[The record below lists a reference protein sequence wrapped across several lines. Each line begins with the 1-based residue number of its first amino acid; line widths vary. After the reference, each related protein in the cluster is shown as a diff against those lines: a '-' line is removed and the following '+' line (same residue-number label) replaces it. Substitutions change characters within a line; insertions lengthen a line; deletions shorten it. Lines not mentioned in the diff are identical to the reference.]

1 MHLGLFIYPAG
12 HHIAS
17 WRHPRVDARAIAG
30 MDYYQTAAK
39 LAEQGKFDLFFVGDM
54 LAAREKDGRVV
65 REGGLNNLD
74 SISITSAITAD
85 TECLGLIATL
95 STTYNEPYPI
105 AERFASLDHISGGRA
120 GWNIITTANDDAAYN
135 FSQKSHMEK
144 TLRYER
150 AKEFVDICTALWD
163 SWDDNALIADRTR
176 GLFVDPARI
185 HPIDH
190 RGRFFSVQSALQ
202 LPRPPQGWPVL
213 VQAGGSPAG
222 IEFAA
227 MVAETIFAAQSNPEE
242 ARAFRDTVK
251 RRMAAYGRDP
261 EELKILPGLSPIVA
275 ATEQEA
281 QRKEAELDALIL
293 PAVGVWMLS
302 EQMRFRLYDYAL
314 DAKLPTDDMRA
325 SDQSFTP
332 RVVSLME
339 RADRDG
345 LTVRACANL
354 VAKSRSHGTF
364 VGTVEGLVDYMQLW
378 VESGGCDG
386 FNIMPAYFPDELAL
400 FVEEVVPVL
409 QRRELFRTEYAGPML
424 RDHLGLSYPHRR
436 RSR

>member
-1 MHLGLFIYPAG
+1 
-12 HHIAS
+12 
-17 WRHPRVDARAIAG
+17 
-30 MDYYQTAAK
+30 
-39 LAEQGKFDLFFVGDM
+39 
-54 LAAREKDGRVV
+54 
-65 REGGLNNLD
+65 
-74 SISITSAITAD
+74 
-85 TECLGLIATL
+85 
-95 STTYNEPYPI
+95 
-105 AERFASLDHISGGRA
+105 
-120 GWNIITTANDDAAYN
+120 
-135 FSQKSHMEK
+135 MEK

-281 QRKEAELDALIL
+281 QRKEAEVDALIL

-364 VGTVEGLVDYMQLW
+364 VGTVEGLVDYMHLW